1 MPPNR
6 NATTAI
12 AWKVR
17 AFRPADASAISE
29 ILRNSSQAAQWPFE
43 SYASLANSPGGVL
56 LVCETKSHVR
66 GFVAARQAADQAE
79 ILNIAVHSD
88 FRRKGVASALLTDA
102 LDAFR
107 RSAIARVFL
116 ELRESNLPARKLYER
131 HGFIRTG
138 RRKSYY
144 ANPTEDALCMLRKLT
159 DVRG

>member
-17 AFRPADASAISE
+17 AFRPADTSAISE

-43 SYASLANSPGGVL
+43 SYASLANSPGGIL
-56 LVCETKSHVR
+56 LVCEAKTQVI

-88 FRRKGVASALLTDA
+88 FRRKGVASALLLTA

-107 RSAIARVFL
+107 RSAIAHVFL
-116 ELRESNLPARKLYER
+116 ELRESNLPARTLYER
-131 HGFIRTG
+131 YGFIRTG
-138 RRKSYY
+138 HRKSYY